1 MAKEAKDI
9 KTNAMRILDSER
21 VAYRIHT
28 YTCEAFHDGL
38 SIARMLGQDPDI
50 SYKTL
55 VAKGKSGDYF
65 VFVIPVAEEL
75 DLKAAA
81 RAAGEK
87 SVQMLPLARLTEV
100 TGYIRG
106 ACSPIGMKKSLPT
119 FVEETAQLF
128 DVITFSGG
136 KRGLQL
142 VCAPDELLRI
152 TGGAYAALTVS

>member
-21 VAYRIHT
+21 VAYRVNT
-28 YTCEAFHDGL
+28 YTCEEFHDGL

-55 VAKGKSGDYF
+55 VAKGRSGEFY

-81 RAAGEK
+81 RAVSEK
-87 SVQMLPLARLTEV
+87 AVELIPVKEINKV

-106 ACSPIGMKKSLPT
+106 GCSPIGMKKP
-119 FVEETAQLF
+119 FVTVLDETACLYEE
-128 DVITFSGG
+128 IIISGG
-136 KRGLQL
+136 RIGSQILL
-142 VCAPDELLRI
+142 SPDDLLRVARA
-152 TGGAYAALTVS
+152 TYADILMK

>member
-1 MAKEAKDI
+1 MKEE
-9 KTNAMRILDSER
+9 KTNAMRIMER
-21 VAYRIHT
+21 EGVAFDALRYECT
-28 YTCEAFHDGL
+28 EFMDGVH
-38 SIARMLGQDPDI
+38 IAGMIGWPVEQVF
-50 SYKTL
+50 KTL
-55 VAKGKSGDYF
+55 VALGASGSPL

-87 SVQMLPLARLTEV
+87 SVQMLPLARITEV

-106 ACSPIGMKKSLPT
+106 ACSPVGMKKSFPT

-128 DVITFSGG
+128 DTITFSGG